1 MGLTKKSKYQ
11 IKIPIRCYHP
21 RVSISI
27 FELRKQYIMAKIRT
41 RVIFK
46 SYKQQQALLLPPPL
60 GELIPSTNLVHVVNQ
75 VVGEMANNLREVH
88 LKKIQKI
95 KNVA

>member
-1 MGLTKKSKYQ
+1 
-11 IKIPIRCYHP
+11 
-21 RVSISI
+21 
-27 FELRKQYIMAKIRT
+27 MAKIRT

-46 SYKQQQALLLPPPL
+46 SCNQQQALLLPPTL
-60 GELIPSTNLVHVVNQ
+60 DELIPSTNLVRVVNQ

-95 KNVA
+95 KNAA